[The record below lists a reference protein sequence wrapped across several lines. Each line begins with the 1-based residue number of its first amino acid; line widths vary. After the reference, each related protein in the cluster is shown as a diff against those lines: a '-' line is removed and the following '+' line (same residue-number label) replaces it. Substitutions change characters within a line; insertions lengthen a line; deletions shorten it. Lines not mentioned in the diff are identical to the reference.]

1 MHYAIPCDRKMGI
14 GANHGYRPHYPVMPE
29 FIKGELLMRENLY
42 GAVFAITGSE
52 VMKGNNS
59 GSGRGLAKA
68 K

>member
-14 GANHGYRPHYPVMPE
+14 GANQGYRPVMPE
-29 FIKGELLMRENLY
+29 FIKGELLMHENLY